1 MSHYDEHK
9 EMFKLLTH
17 EGDGALSTIS
27 VDVAGF
33 PFGSVTP
40 YCLDADFIPNILI
53 SSIAQHTKNIKANP
67 KVSLL
72 ISESVGKTNK
82 RSLSRLTYIGEAQ
95 KVSLDEDIK
104 KRYLSYYP
112 ASESYFKTHDFSFYR
127 INPVR
132 LRFIGGFGKIYWI
145 ESTDLK
151 VKNIFSGHEEL
162 SIVEHMNKDHAH
174 NLRDYVR
181 FYSGIECLENDALRM
196 MGLDQFGVDLSL
208 NDVKCRIDFKAPLQ
222 SPAEARSVFVE
233 MAKVSKRS

>member
-17 EGDGALSTIS
+17 EGDGVLSTIS

-40 YCLDADFIPNILI
+40 YCLDSDFIPNILI

-72 ISESVGKTNK
+72 INESDVKTNK
-82 RSLSRLTYIGEAQ
+82 QSLSRLTYIGEAE
-95 KVSLDEDIK
+95 KVSHDEDIK
-104 KRYLSYYP
+104 KRYISYYP
-112 ASESYFKTHDFSFYR
+112 AAESYFKTHDFSFYR
-127 INPVR
+127 IKPVR

-145 ESTDLK
+145 ETGDLK
-151 VKNIFSGHEEL
+151 LKNIFSSDDEL
-162 SIVEHMNKDHAH
+162 KIVEHMNKDHAH
-174 NLRDYVR
+174 NLKEYVR
-181 FYSGIECLENDALRM
+181 FYLGIECREGDALRM
-196 MGLDQFGVDLSL
+196 MGLDQFGFDLSL
-208 NDVKCRIDFKAPLQ
+208 NEVKYRIDFKVHLQ

-233 MAKVSKRS
+233 MAKASKSL